1 MGEIRMM
8 DKIKKLLS
16 HLLTEVDNHTYD
28 LVKILALI
36 SVLVGLGLMAYAVI
50 RQNQPF
56 SFQDFG
62 TGVGLLFT
70 GVGVALSLKKESKD
84 A

>member
-1 MGEIRMM
+1 MSE
-8 DKIKKLLS
+8 KLKKLLGQ
-16 HLLTEVDNHTYD
+16 LLTEVDNHTYD

-36 SVLVGLGLMAYAVI
+36 SVIVGLGLMAYAVI

-62 TGVGLLFT
+62 TGVGLLFA
-70 GVGVALSLKKESKD
+70 GVGVALGLKKETPN

>member
-1 MGEIRMM
+1 ME
-8 DKIKKLLS
+8 KVKKLLEQ
-16 HLLTEVDNHTYD
+16 LLTEVDNHTYD

-36 SVLVGLGLMAYAVI
+36 SVIVGLGLMAYAVI

-62 TGVGLLFT
+62 TGVGLLFA
-70 GVGVALSLKKESKD
+70 GVGVALGLKKD
-84 A
+84 TPNA

>member
-1 MGEIRMM
+1 ME
-8 DKIKKLLS
+8 KVKKLLEQ
-16 HLLTEVDNHTYD
+16 LLTEVDNHTYD

-36 SVLVGLGLMAYAVI
+36 SVIVGLGLMAYAVI

-62 TGVGLLFT
+62 TGVGLLFA
-70 GVGVALSLKKESKD
+70 GVGVALSLKKESND

>member
-1 MGEIRMM
+1 MNE
-8 DKIKKLLS
+8 KLKKLLGQ
-16 HLLTEVDNHTYD
+16 LLTEVDNHTYD

-36 SVLVGLGLMAYAVI
+36 SVIVGLGLMAYAVI

-62 TGVGLLFT
+62 TGVGLLFA

>member
-1 MGEIRMM
+1 MSE
-8 DKIKKLLS
+8 KIKNLLS

-28 LVKILALI
+28 LVKILALV
-36 SVLVGLGLMAYAVI
+36 SVLVGLGLMTYAVI
-50 RQNQPF
+50 KQNQPF